1 MIVTGD
7 FNAQTG
13 VVYQKCLFDSE
24 SIVVDKECNDNGSRL
39 KRFFREQRFCQLQ
52 TFFNHP
58 LENRITWYSNDGVT
72 RKIIDYVL
80 VEMFIQQYI
89 TECIVM
95 PEYDF
100 ESDHRIII
108 THMNTPKTRRAR
120 RNPKQIPNKTAAR
133 DLKSLSDKT
142 VEESFITA
150 VKASFTASREDRSA
164 TKIFEAMTSTLK
176 DAAEHS
182 IPPKQN
188 KSTRELWKDDG
199 ELNNL
204 ISLRSSVPRNSEE
217 YKEQTKRIKNE

>member
-1 MIVTGD
+1 MNKGS
-7 FNAQTG
+7 
-13 VVYQKCLFDSE
+13 VYP
-24 SIVVDKECNDNGSRL
+24 
-39 KRFFREQRFCQLQ
+39 Q

-58 LENRITWYSNDGVT
+58 LENRITWYSNYGMT
-72 RKIIDYVL
+72 RKIIDYAL
-80 VEMFIQQYI
+80 VEKFIQQYI

-150 VKASFTASREDRSA
+150 VKDSV
-164 TKIFEAMTSTLK
+164 K
-176 DAAEHS
+176 D
-182 IPPKQN
+182 
-188 KSTRELWKDDG
+188 
-199 ELNNL
+199 
-204 ISLRSSVPRNSEE
+204 SEQE
-217 YKEQTKRIKNE
+217 EEQPMAFSY